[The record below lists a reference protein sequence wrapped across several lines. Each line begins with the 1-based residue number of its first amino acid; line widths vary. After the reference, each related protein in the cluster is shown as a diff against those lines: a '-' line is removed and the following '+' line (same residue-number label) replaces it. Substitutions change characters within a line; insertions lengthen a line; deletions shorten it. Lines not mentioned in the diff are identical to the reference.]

1 MRPMLDDADDGDIT
15 TLSYQFDR
23 TSAVTA
29 LRLLREALERRFDD
43 LIEFEDASVTGHDA
57 GPTFNAMEKWRKRS
71 RTHA

>member
-1 MRPMLDDADDGDIT
+1 MRPMLDDADDGYIT

-29 LRLLREALERRFDD
+29 LRLLREART
-43 LIEFEDASVTGHDA
+43 VHDV
-57 GPTFNAMEKWRKRS
+57 GPMFNALEKWRKRS

>member
-43 LIEFEDASVTGHDA
+43 LIEFEDASVTVHDV
-57 GPTFNAMEKWRKRS
+57 GPMFNALEKWRKRS